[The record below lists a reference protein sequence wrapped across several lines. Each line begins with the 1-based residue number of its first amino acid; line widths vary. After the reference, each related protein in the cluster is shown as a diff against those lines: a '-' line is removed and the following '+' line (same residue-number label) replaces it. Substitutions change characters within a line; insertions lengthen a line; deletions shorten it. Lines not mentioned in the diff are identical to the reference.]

1 MAKKT
6 EESYLNLYNLN
17 DGQASTET
25 IDDIMK
31 RKKAKEQK
39 EREKRIKEN
48 NKKQQNEAFDYD
60 TEMVINMT
68 NKNNQKKEKQIKRI
82 NDIKQQKKEKKR
94 KRSNRILKITLFL
107 FVIVGIAVFAMVS
120 PIFNIQ
126 EIQITDNNIVSS
138 ETIMS
143 LSELKLG
150 NNLFRFSK
158 NDVKN
163 KIKQNPYID
172 NVEIKRQIPSKI
184 LITVKERVPE
194 YSLEYMGQYA
204 IINNQGYILEIKD
217 TPNELIIVKGILT
230 DEDVLEVGKRLNEE
244 QLDKLENIIRINN
257 MLKEN
262 NFEPKITSININDKN
277 EYDIYIDQ
285 EQKTVHLG
293 DASNLSNKI
302 PFILAIIEAEKGN
315 KGEIF
320 IDGNLNDK
328 FRPYFRKSID

>member
-1 MAKKT
+1 MARKT
-6 EESYLNLYNLN
+6 EETYLNLYNLN

-25 IDDIMK
+25 IDDMMK

-48 NKKQQNEAFDYD
+48 NKKQQDETFDFD

-68 NKNNQKKEKQIKRI
+68 NRNNQRKEAESKKI
-82 NDIKQQKKEKKR
+82 NDINRQKKEKKR
-94 KRSNRILKITLFL
+94 KRRNRILKISLIL
-107 FVIVGIAVFAMVS
+107 FVLIGVAIFAMVS

-126 EIQITDNNIVSS
+126 EIQVTDNNIVSS
-138 ETIMS
+138 ETITS

-184 LITVKERVPE
+184 VITVKERVPE

-204 IINNQGYILEIKD
+204 MINNQGYILEIKD
-217 TPNELIIVKGILT
+217 MPNELIIVKGILT
-230 DEDVLEVGKRLNEE
+230 EEDVLEVGNRLSEDK
-244 QLDKLENIIRINN
+244 LDKLENVIRINN

-302 PFILAIIEAEKGN
+302 PFILAMIEAEKGN
-315 KGEIF
+315 RGEIF